1 MVAETKLYDV
11 LGISPTASEAEIKK
25 GYRKMAMKHHPD
37 KNKGDAKAAE
47 KFKECSQAYEI
58 LSDAEK
64 RKMYD
69 QYGLDFMKGGAAPPD
84 PNDPGAGGFQG
95 GFPGGFGGFGGM
107 PGGGGGGTTFRF
119 SGSGPGGSQFSFG
132 NPEDIFAS
140 FMRGSGGM
148 GGGDSDG
155 FGGFPG
161 MGGLGGMGGG
171 MPGSFP
177 GAGRGGGGGRGRRSE
192 TPEPTILEKPLPMT
206 LEDLYSGTTKK
217 LKINRK
223 IFDPNT
229 HQLSTK
235 ENILTVPIKPG
246 LKAGS
251 KIKFQ
256 NAGDQTPDGGTQD
269 IHFIVSEK
277 AHDRFTRDGD
287 DLRTDVEIELK
298 DALCGWKKTVSTI
311 DGKQLSV
318 GGSGPTAPTW
328 SERFPNLGMPRSK
341 KPNERGD
348 FVVGVKIKFPA
359 SLNAEQKRKIK
370 EIL

>member
-1 MVAETKLYDV
+1 MVADTKLYDV
-11 LGISPTASEAEIKK
+11 LGVSPTASDADIKK
-25 GYRKMAMKHHPD
+25 GYRKMAIKHHPD
-37 KNKGDAKAAE
+37 KNKGDEKAAE
-47 KFKECSQAYEI
+47 RFKECSQAYEI

-64 RKMYD
+64 RKLYD
-69 QYGLDFMKGGAAPPD
+69 QYGMDFLKGPPPPD
-84 PNDPGAGGFQG
+84 PNDAGAGGFQG

-107 PGGGGGGTTFRF
+107 PTGGGGGGGTTFRF
-119 SGSGPGGSQFSFG
+119 STGGPGGGGFSFG

-148 GGGDSDG
+148 GGDDLGG
-155 FGGFPG
+155 FGGLGG
-161 MGGLGGMGGG
+161 MGGMGGG

-177 GAGRGGGGGRGRRSE
+177 GAGGGRGGGRARRSE
-192 TPEPTILEKPLPMT
+192 TPEPTVLEKPLPVS
-206 LEDLYSGTTKK
+206 LEDLYNGSTKK

-223 IFDPNT
+223 TFDPNT

-277 AHDRFTRDGD
+277 AHEKFTRNGD
-287 DLRTDVEIELK
+287 DLRTDVEIDLK

-328 SERFPNLGMPRSK
+328 TERFPNLGMPRSK
-341 KPNERGD
+341 KPTERGD

-359 SLNAEQKRKIK
+359 SLSADQKRQIK